1 MASSLQGCAAT
12 LLLVWADSD
21 ENFFAQCANVG
32 DAACIMKYVFIFSF
46 CNLKSAD
53 KNQNPKKA
61 VECFDYN
68 LNLYE
73 NGILQLTIRP

>member
-53 KNQNPKKA
+53 KKSKSQKS
-61 VECFDYN
+61 CRM
-68 LNLYE
+68 LRL
-73 NGILQLTIRP
+73 